1 MRGRA
6 AGFQTKSRAGR
17 HSSSQTQSLIV
28 FNYRSTCSPIT
39 IWQTVVITE
48 TVTDTPGTVTILQ
61 QDPSSIAASM
71 ASVDTAQVRQSS
83 ELNPVSNSA
92 NTENPVFT
100 HSIHV
105 SGFEATELSNDGS
118 SVYYVSKGPST
129 TDWSYK
135 PSASIVAETTTVT
148 VSPVPAHSSAQKGAS
163 TNITTGHLPFTSP
176 SAGWNCT
183 NTTTAIDATGTNSL
197 SIPTGSTLSPS
208 ASEPAYTTSI
218 VTVTAVSTEFV
229 TATTPSSS
237 AITEPASVDAYDAAV
252 EIFDNGNLEKRQ
264 TCVLVYATIGGQ
276 LASWCNNWSGR
287 TVLTYTTWETTGK
300 KPMNHIITRDICLQ
314 MINSHSFSFVS
325 K

>member
-1 MRGRA
+1 
-6 AGFQTKSRAGR
+6 
-17 HSSSQTQSLIV
+17 V
-28 FNYRSTCSPIT
+28 T
-39 IWQTVVITE
+39 IWQTIVITETATE

-92 NTENPVFT
+92 NTDNPVFT

-105 SGFEATELSNDGS
+105 SAYEATELSNDGS

-129 TDWSYK
+129 TDWSFK

-176 SAGWNCT
+176 SAGWNYT
-183 NTTTAIDATGTNSL
+183 NTDSTAIDATGTNPL
-197 SIPTGSTLSPS
+197 SIPAGSTLSPS
-208 ASEPAYTTSI
+208 ASESVYTTNI

-229 TATTPSSS
+229 TATDSSSS
-237 AITEPASVDAYDAAV
+237 AITQPASVDGYGGLPSNGYDTPV
-252 EIFDNGNLEKRQ
+252 EIFDNENLEKRQ

-287 TVLTYTTWETTGK
+287 TVLTYTIWETTGK
-300 KPMNHIITRDICLQ
+300 KPLNSIITLSICLQ
-314 MINSHSFSFVS
+314 RINSHSFSFVS